1 MAALVSVQQSDLL
14 FLSSSSTCDSFNRY
28 EPRLSVSSR
37 EGCNGKFA
45 AKDKTLINDQRR
57 IIIKHF
63 IFQMI
68 TFLGQLVLS
77 YALSFVVSIAFE
89 APVVGMLKI
98 VSPKK
103 RKRIQ

>member
-14 FLSSSSTCDSFNRY
+14 FLSSSSNCDSFNRY
-28 EPRLSVSSR
+28 EPRLSVSFR
-37 EGCNGKFA
+37 EGCNGKVA
-45 AKDKTLINDQRR
+45 TKDKTLINDQRR
-57 IIIKHF
+57 IVTF